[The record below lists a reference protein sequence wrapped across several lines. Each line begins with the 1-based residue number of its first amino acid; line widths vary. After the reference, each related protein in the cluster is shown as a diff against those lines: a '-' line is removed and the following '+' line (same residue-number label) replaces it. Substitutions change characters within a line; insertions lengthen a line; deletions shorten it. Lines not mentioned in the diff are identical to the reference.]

1 MSNLS
6 DVVVTHLF
14 RYLLLIY
21 VIGSVLLLGMFL
33 GWQQHVTEQRQHW
46 YMQQYAELLKV
57 SLRPYLRQVSAEQL
71 SSHLTELQYSAF
83 LPVAALGVYLPN
95 GELLASA
102 GSIMHLPAT
111 FSPNNSSQYQLQ
123 THDKMR
129 LAIQPLYQEPTP
141 ADHFGAFQ
149 LPDAYLAIAPES
161 SNTPPAL
168 LWPLLL
174 SWLIYTLSFLAM
186 LILLFIRRRQR
197 LTFIDKIQQAEDLD
211 ATALPRLP
219 TDLKPLQQF
228 IQLKAD
234 IQCTHVQQ
242 IAELQ
247 QQLLTLQQLSQ
258 QQTLAISQEQEQSA
272 MQLLHIS
279 HWLHQY
285 QLLYSRQAQLSAPV
299 FQALVHLHVLYGVF
313 RFSKS
318 VVDTATLPLITWLAP
333 HLISLNNLLKSGVE
347 IEWLEGAEN
356 RASLVLV
363 NENLLL
369 AVLQAMLLLVQRS
382 DNASRIYAR
391 IALVRGP
398 TAKLQLHLN
407 IDGNGLPAYINQQL
421 GAGDNQKWQWR
432 DADIALLQTLSQV
445 LNAEL
450 NVQSLDG
457 FGCSVHFS
465 LPVDLDSAFST
476 AMLGHV
482 IVFDEDAERLNERLP
497 ALAANAAQVTT
508 LTSFVELQH
517 KLIEL
522 KPELIVLMLPAAE
535 PTTAWSELL
544 SAANEQFILQA
555 YAPPQFLS
563 YWQKL
568 LPCVDAREFCMQRV
582 LNIKT
587 KPLLST
593 NTKKLLVVDD
603 NETNQAFV
611 SVLLKDKP
619 INTYSALTGKEA
631 VQLCQQQQ
639 FDMIL
644 LDIRLPDMTGTDVV
658 KQLRHMAAYRFVPI
672 LAFTAH
678 ALPDEITEFKQAGMD
693 DILLKPLDPFK
704 FEALLC
710 RYKLLLNK

>member
-1 MSNLS
+1 M
-6 DVVVTHLF
+6 THLF

-21 VIGSVLLLGMFL
+21 VIGSGLLLGMFL

-46 YMQQYAELLKV
+46 YLQQYAELLKV

-83 LPVAALGVYLPN
+83 LPVAALGIYLPN

-102 GSIMHLPAT
+102 GSVTDLPT
-111 FSPNNSSQYQLQ
+111 IFSPNNSVQYQLQ
-123 THDKMR
+123 AHDNIM

-141 ADHFGAFQ
+141 ADHFGAYQ
-149 LPDAYLAIAPES
+149 LPDAYLAIAPEPS
-161 SNTPPAL
+161 DKIPAL
-168 LWPLLL
+168 LWPLLV

-186 LILLFIRRRQR
+186 LVLLLIRRRQR
-197 LTFIDKIQQAEDLD
+197 LAFVDRVQQAEDAEVAEL
-211 ATALPRLP
+211 TRLP
-219 TDLKPLQQF
+219 ADLYLLQQL
-228 IQLKAD
+228 IQLKTDTQHSQAE
-234 IQCTHVQQ
+234 Q
-242 IAELQ
+242 ITELQ
-247 QQLLTLQQLSQ
+247 QQLVLLQQLNQ
-258 QQTLAISQEQEQSA
+258 QQTLTISQEQEQA
-272 MQLLHIS
+272 ATQLLHIS

-318 VVDTATLPLITWLAP
+318 VVDTTALPLMTWLAP
-333 HLISLNNLLKSGVE
+333 NLTFLNNLLKSGVD

-363 NENLLL
+363 NEKLLL

-382 DNASRIYAR
+382 DNASHIYAR
-391 IALVRGP
+391 LTLVREP
-398 TAKLQLHLN
+398 VARLQLHLN

-421 GAGDNQKWQWR
+421 GAGDSQKWQWR

-445 LNAEL
+445 LDADL
-450 NVQSLDG
+450 NVQSLAG
-457 FGCSVHFS
+457 FGCSVRFS
-465 LPVDLDSAFST
+465 FPVNTDRVMST

-482 IVFDEDAERLNERLP
+482 IVFDEDAERLSERLP
-497 ALAANAAQVTT
+497 ALAASSAQVTT
-508 LTSFVELQH
+508 VTSLAELQH
-517 KLIEL
+517 KLTEL
-522 KPELIVLMLPAAE
+522 KPELVLLMLPAIE
-535 PTTAWSELL
+535 PTHAWSMLL
-544 SAANEQFILQA
+544 SAANEQFTLQA
-555 YAPPQFLS
+555 YASAPVLPH
-563 YWQKL
+563 WQAL
-568 LPCVDAREFCMQRV
+568 LPCVNANEFCLQRL
-582 LNIKT
+582 LNIET
-587 KPLLST
+587 KRPHPT
-593 NTKKLLVVDD
+593 AMKKLLVVDD

-619 INTYSALTGKEA
+619 INTYSALTGQEA
-631 VQLCQQQQ
+631 LKLCQQQQ

-644 LDIRLPDMTGTDVV
+644 LDIRLPDMAGTDVANL
-658 KQLRHMAAYRFVPI
+658 LRQMTAYRFVPI

-678 ALPDEITEFKQAGMD
+678 ALPHEITEFKQAGMD

-710 RYKLLLNK
+710 RYKLLADK